1 MRMTIESLP
10 FNTLNQIG
18 AVASADAFLHGLWST
33 DNSGHDRYDCGLLIR
48 DEAQEAID
56 AADDRP
62 HFCEELA
69 DVVIMTLSAAAYLGI
84 DIGSE
89 VKRKMQ
95 INQGRPYKHGKERA
109 DHGL

>member
-1 MRMTIESLP
+1 M
-10 FNTLNQIG
+10 QI
-18 AVASADAFLHGLWST
+18 ALRVRASAAQGA
-33 DNSGHDRYDCGLLIR
+33 GHDRYDCALLIR

-56 AADDRP
+56 ASDDRT
-62 HFCEELA
+62 HYAEELA

-95 INQGRPYKHGKERA
+95 INQGRPYRHGKPI
-109 DHGL
+109 

>member
-18 AVASADAFLHGLWST
+18 AVASADAFLHGLWNT
-33 DNSGHDRYDCGLLIR
+33 GHDRYDCGLLIR

-84 DIGSE
+84 DIGAE
-89 VKRKMQ
+89 VQKKMLT
-95 INQGRPYKHGKERA
+95 NQGRPYKHGKA
-109 DHGL
+109 